1 MSASRDHACCD
12 APRDVHGGA
21 SRAAAALRSGR
32 GATARAATLLAA
44 LLAFASPPAS
54 ADSESAGD
62 VLRLALPAA
71 VFAVTVRRDD
81 AEGRKQFYRSFAANV
96 GATLL
101 LKAVVDDERPDGTDD
116 DAFPSGHASM
126 AFQAAGFLHR
136 RYGARKAWPAY
147 VLAGFVGWSRLDADE
162 HDEADVLAG
171 AALGVASAFLL
182 ADREDDGTR
191 VSITPVSGDGAF
203 GLRIAGRF

>member
-1 MSASRDHACCD
+1 MKFVPDTIFRIF
-12 APRDVHGGA
+12 RLGLLM
-21 SRAAAALRSGR
+21 ALVPG
-32 GATARAATLLAA
+32 TAL
-44 LLAFASPPAS
+44 

-71 VFAVTVRRDD
+71 ALAVTVRQDDRD
-81 AEGRKQFYRSFAANV
+81 GRRQFYRSFAANV
-96 GATLL
+96 GATLV
-101 LKAVVDDERPDGTDD
+101 LKAVVDDERPDGSDD

-126 AFQAAGFLHR
+126 SFQAAGFLHR

-162 HDEADVLAG
+162 HDEADVIAG

-182 ADREDDGTR
+182 AERRERAGVAVSAGPTDGGFA
-191 VSITPVSGDGAF
+191 V
-203 GLRIAGRF
+203 RIAGRF